1 MATSRA
7 TALLRKPGQPQQAT
21 FLELFFDLVFV
32 FALTRVS
39 QRLAEDLTAQRQIV
53 LTETGQTLL
62 LLLALLMVWFTTA
75 WVTDLFDPDRPE
87 IELLV
92 FATMLGSL
100 VMAVAIPEA
109 FGTSALAFA
118 GAYVAIHV
126 GRGLVLVV
134 ALRGHEAQRRAA
146 VTLAWYGVSAVP
158 WLVGALFFPESPARG
173 ALWALAIVI
182 DYAGATVR
190 FPTLRRAERPIEA
203 PIVAEHLS
211 ERYRQF
217 FIVALGELILVTGA
231 TFSGSAFEIGQIA
244 AFVVSFATTALMWRI
259 YIHKAGELLPL
270 AIATARVPSRL
281 AGLSTPA
288 HLLMVAGIVAI
299 AVGDELVIE
308 HPTGHTDSAW
318 VAVILGGPALFLT
331 GRAIFE
337 YAVFGRVSPSRTIGA
352 VVLAAVSPVMVFT
365 PPLVVLSV
373 PALVL
378 AAIAVSDTVRAR
390 RRPPE
395 MPTPPL

>member
-1 MATSRA
+1 MGTSQPR
-7 TALLRKPGQPQQAT
+7 TPLRKPGQPQQAT

-39 QRLAEDLTAQRQIV
+39 QRLAEDLTTQRQIV
-53 LTETGQTLL
+53 FTEAGQTLL

-87 IELLV
+87 IQLLV

-100 VMAVAIPEA
+100 VMAVATPEA
-109 FGTSALAFA
+109 FGTRALAFA

-126 GRGLVLVV
+126 SRGLVLVI

-146 VTLAWYGVSAVP
+146 LTLLWYGVSAIP
-158 WLVGALFFPESPARG
+158 WLGGALLFPESPARG
-173 ALWALAIVI
+173 LLWTLALVI
-182 DYAGATVR
+182 DYTGATLR
-190 FPTLRRAERPIEA
+190 FPTLRRAQRPLEA
-203 PIVAEHLS
+203 PIVAEHLA

-217 FIVALGELILVTGA
+217 FIVALGELILVIGA
-231 TFSGSAFEIGQIA
+231 TYSGIGFGLGQTA

-259 YIHKAGELLPL
+259 YIHRAGELLPL
-270 AIATARVPSRL
+270 AIARARVPSRL

-288 HLLMVAGIVAI
+288 HLLMVSGVVAI

-318 VAVILGGPALFLT
+318 VAVILGGPALFLA
-331 GRAIFE
+331 GRAVFE
-337 YAVFGRVSPSRTIGA
+337 YAVFGRVSPSRVVGA
-352 VVLAAVSPVMVFT
+352 VVLAAVSPAMVRT

-373 PALVL
+373 PTLVL
-378 AAIAVSDTVRAR
+378 TAIAVSDTVRAR

-395 MPTPPL
+395 VPAPPV